1 VLTPNFGVG
10 IVGLTQDEAFN
21 NSFFL
26 VFNWLFNYI
35 TRSFYKR
42 KSRFYD
48 ASRVISQKVLRQAF
62 MKSRTREEIR
72 QEMVAD
78 YGQKSRLKIVMI
90 LFACQL
96 LRLIVNNWFVALF
109 TIALM
114 NVVPFILCLLIGH
127 YDILKMSILISLP
140 MHYVLFWKAFHL
152 SQDQREMEQVNGML
166 KMIIQELWKM
176 VKKR

>member
-1 VLTPNFGVG
+1 MHPKSTACKTSIG
-10 IVGLTQDEAFN
+10 
-21 NSFFL
+21 
-26 VFNWLFNYI
+26 
-35 TRSFYKR
+35 SFYR
-42 KSRFYD
+42 QESMF
-48 ASRVISQKVLRQAF
+48 SMPGRVISQKVLRQAF
-62 MKSRTREEIR
+62 MKIRTREEIR
-72 QEMVAD
+72 EEMVAD
-78 YGQKSRLKIVMI
+78 YGQKSRLKILMI
-90 LFACQL
+90 LVSCQL
-96 LRLIVNNWFVALF
+96 LRLIVNNWFVAFF

-114 NVVPFILCLLIGH
+114 NVIPFILCVLIGH